1 MNLEYF
7 GSRLS
12 NNAETIHSLV
22 RGVTEEQARW
32 KPTPDE
38 WSILEVINHLYDEER
53 EDFRTRLDLL
63 LHHPGQ
69 PWPGIDPEGWAV
81 EREYNTRDLAESV
94 NNFLAERG
102 RSADWL
108 QTLSVLSWEIS
119 YEHPVWGAISAGTLL
134 ASWLAHDYLHGRQLV
149 ELHWKY
155 TSLLAQPHTTD
166 YAGTW

>member
-7 GSRLS
+7 GSGLS
-12 NNAETIHSLV
+12 NNAETIRSLV

-32 KPTPDE
+32 KPSPDE

-63 LHHPGQ
+63 LHHPDQ

-94 NNFLAERG
+94 NNFLAERS
-102 RSADWL
+102 RSVDWL
-108 QTLSVLSWEIS
+108 QTLSVPSWEVS
-119 YEHPVWGAISAGTLL
+119 YEHPLWGGISAGTLL
-134 ASWLAHDYLHGRQLV
+134 ASWLAHDYLHERQLV

-155 TSLLAQPHTTD
+155 TSLLAQPHTTS
-166 YAGTW
+166 YAGAW